1 MAAWAREPDTAHVI
15 GSAAAVTGAL
25 ALAGSGQAALLLAA
39 ADSGGNDLTVWL
51 QGGGSAAAVAG
62 LVYVARMIVKG
73 DLVPRAVAERENET
87 AAAVAATARREQ
99 DLQHLVA
106 EGHGRE
112 KTLDRIAGE
121 TVRINAEVLA
131 ELRWWRE
138 QRERG
143 QTVTLP
149 PPGSGS

>member
-1 MAAWAREPDTAHVI
+1 MIAGGV
-15 GSAAAVTGAL
+15 AL
-25 ALAGSGQAALLLAA
+25 ATALSGNGLVILAA
-39 ADSGGNDLTVWL
+39 ATSTDSGPGITPWI

-87 AAAVAATARREQ
+87 VAALAATVRREQ
-99 DLQHLVA
+99 EAMELA
-106 EGHGRE
+106 REGHARE
-112 KTLDRIAGE
+112 KAADATAGE
-121 TVRINAEVLA
+121 TVRISAEVLA

-149 PPGSGS
+149 SPKGRQ